1 MATVNIT
8 VANDADFF
16 RSFFYQTLSGDPVD
30 LTGADFVMKARRHA
44 QDATAYLTLSTETG
58 EIAITDGPGGSFTVL
73 ITQERLEEMT
83 TGPYDQSLVM
93 TLNGVK
99 QQLWSGQL
107 VINAGPSR

>member
-16 RSFFYQTLSGDPVD
+16 RSFLYQTISGDPVD
-30 LTGADFVMKARRHA
+30 LTGAAFVMMVRRHA
-44 QDATAYLTLSTETG
+44 KDNVAYLSLSTETG
-58 EIAITDGPGGSFTVL
+58 EIVITDAPGGSFTVL
-73 ITQERLEEMT
+73 ITQQRLEEMT
-83 TGPYDQSLVM
+83 TGSYDQSLVM

-107 VINAGPSR
+107 TINPGPSR